1 MEDLSDDELLEIGNF
16 CEALRLHPQFT
27 ALLKSF
33 ELQIV
38 HNMMSTEPHESKKR
52 EGVYASCLGV
62 RDFQAHMNAF
72 VQAKDKLVE
81 KQKPE
86 PSEYD
91 AQQQED
97 ID

>member
-1 MEDLSDDELLEIGNF
+1 MENLSEDQIIELGNF
-16 CEALRLHPQFT
+16 CEALRLHPQFN

-38 HNMMSTEPHESKKR
+38 DHMMSTEPHEAKKR
-52 EGVYASCLGV
+52 EGIYASCLGV

-72 VQAKDKLVE
+72 VEAKEKIFA

-86 PSEYD
+86 PSEFD
-91 AQQQED
+91 PIPLDETD
-97 ID
+97 